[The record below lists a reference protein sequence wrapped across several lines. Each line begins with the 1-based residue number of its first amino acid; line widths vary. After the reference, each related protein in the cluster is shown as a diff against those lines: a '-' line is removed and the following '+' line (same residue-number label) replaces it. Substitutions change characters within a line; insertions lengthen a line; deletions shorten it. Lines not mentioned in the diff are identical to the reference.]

1 MSVVSQVEQAA
12 DELLAKLTL
21 EYDILWSQVWIF
33 NIFHHELAL
42 AVLYNLFFCLLVLL
56 PFLNFSLLYS
66 LFLFLIGIFEYILP
80 FLIEYFPFS
89 NWNIFLFLIGKFSFF
104 QLQYFTFSN
113 LNIIPYSNSNRLI
126 RNCKRNIKK
135 YFDSIM
141 ERRHSSSGAK
151 H

>member
-1 MSVVSQVEQAA
+1 MHYLTFVGSFPSRAGSRWA
-12 DELLAKLTL
+12 TTKLTL

-42 AVLYNLFFCLLVLL
+42 AVLYNLFFV
-56 PFLNFSLLYS
+56 
-66 LFLFLIGIFEYILP
+66 FLFFFHFSIFFTLFTFPLSNWNILP

-89 NWNIFLFLIGKFSFF
+89 NWKIFLFPIAIFHFF
-104 QLQYFTFSN
+104 N